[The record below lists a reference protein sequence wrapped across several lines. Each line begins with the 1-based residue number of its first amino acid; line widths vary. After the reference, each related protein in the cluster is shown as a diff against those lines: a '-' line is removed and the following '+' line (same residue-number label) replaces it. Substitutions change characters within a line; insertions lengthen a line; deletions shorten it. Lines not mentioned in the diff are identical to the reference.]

1 MYLKKRED
9 KLLFFHVWPIN
20 LIVQTNIWLKSDADA
35 LLYGTNVKLGQVQ
48 MLLSVN
54 AVKL

>member
-9 KLLFFHVWPIN
+9 KLLFFHVCPIN
-20 LIVQTNIWLKSDADA
+20 LIVQTNIWLMSDADA